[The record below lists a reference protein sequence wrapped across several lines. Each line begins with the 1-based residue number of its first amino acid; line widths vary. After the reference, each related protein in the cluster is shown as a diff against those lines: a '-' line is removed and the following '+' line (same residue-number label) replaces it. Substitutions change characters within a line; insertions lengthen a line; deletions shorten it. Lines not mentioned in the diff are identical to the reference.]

1 MKSKESCSAC
11 LGVSKR
17 SWQAEIIQ
25 DHLEEAAEMFE
36 VLLTSPE
43 GAVIGSVSKAQ
54 VTIRDS
60 GRKYVPDLTGVSEIF
75 ISQ

>member
-1 MKSKESCSAC
+1 M
-11 LGVSKR
+11 SKR
-17 SWQAEIIQ
+17 SWQTEIIQ

-43 GAVIGSVSKAQ
+43 GTVIGSVSKAQ

-60 GRKYVPDLTGVSEIF
+60 GRKYVPDLIGVSEIC